1 MLRQAVS
8 LLRGISLTI
17 LVSGVMRTLVGALA
31 CLCLCSW
38 HANAQS
44 TITLGETAALG
55 YLDNGNANLLLAQ
68 GPYGL
73 TQAATIQSLSFYVV
87 TTAGQIRLG
96 IYDAGPNRNCT
107 GGSLKAQ
114 TSGFSLKS
122 NSWNTANVISQVQLP
137 VGYYC
142 LAYLPSSNNLSFRK
156 GLTSGISEVNFSQS
170 FGSLPAKFSSSPGGD
185 PYHWSFYATLA
196 PVNAPP
202 PPPTLNIA
210 FNPPNPTTPAKS
222 PPGTVVAAIH
232 VTWSN
237 GQPFTGTVA
246 FGPPNGS
253 DGGTFAIDGNFNV
266 IVASNGP
273 GVAGDG
279 NTVQNV
285 TVVATQ

>member
-1 MLRQAVS
+1 
-8 LLRGISLTI
+8 
-17 LVSGVMRTLVGALA
+17 MRTLVWALA
-31 CLCLCSW
+31 CFCLWSW
-38 HANAQS
+38 HANAQN
-44 TITLGETAALG
+44 TITLGETARLG

-87 TTAGQIRLG
+87 TAAGQIRLG
-96 IYDAGPNRNCT
+96 VYDAGPNRDCK

-114 TSGFSLKS
+114 TNGFSPKT

-142 LAYLPSSNNLSFRK
+142 LAYLPSSNNLSFTK
-156 GLTSGISEVNFSQS
+156 GLTNGISEVNFSQS
-170 FGSLPAKFSSSPGGD
+170 FVPLPAKFSSSPAAD

-202 PPPTLNIA
+202 TLNIA
-210 FNPPNPTTPAKS
+210 FNPPNPTIPANSS
-222 PPGTVVAAIH
+222 PGAVVAAIN

-253 DGGTFAIDGNFNV
+253 DVGIFAIDGNFNV